1 MILGIILLVL
11 ILILIF
17 RDIVVKLIK
26 GKKLS
31 FLRAKKII
39 TKEYKIHDVTN
50 KKLVIDVIDTDVKI
64 LFDKHINEINIKT
77 MYLIEEFSYDVSYD
91 RENISIERNN
101 RENYKK
107 LGNSGRILIKIPE
120 KSIINDLNI
129 LITNGDVEIY
139 DTNINNMVIKGDNG
153 VVKIDS
159 LNAKNINIFKS
170 HGEVNLSHV
179 NLNTLKLDIK
189 DGNGDFVDVYGENI
203 NVKVVNGDFV
213 FANVCEED
221 YKIDF
226 LKVNTL
232 NGKQKLNVNANVL
245 CE

>member
-1 MILGIILLVL
+1 MILGVILLIA
-11 ILILIF
+11 ILVLIF
-17 RDIVVKLIK
+17 RDIVIKLIK

-31 FLRAKKII
+31 FLKAKKII
-39 TKEYKIHDVTN
+39 TKEFKINDVTN
-50 KKLVIDVIDTDVKI
+50 KKLVIDVLDTDVKI
-64 LFDKHINEINIKT
+64 LFDKDINDINIKT

-91 RENISIERNN
+91 EKNISIVRNN

-107 LGNSGRILIKIPE
+107 LGNSGRILIKIPD
-120 KSIINDLNI
+120 KCVIADLDI

-139 DTNINNMVIKGDNG
+139 DVDINNVVIKGDNG

-159 LNAKNINIFKS
+159 LNAKDINIFKS

-179 NLNTLKLDIK
+179 NLNNLKLDIK
-189 DGNGDFVDVYGENI
+189 DGNGDFVDVYGENM
-203 NVKVVNGDFV
+203 NVNVINGDFI
-213 FANVCEED
+213 FANACEEE

-226 LKVNTL
+226 LKVNIL
-232 NGKQKLNVNANVL
+232 NGKQKINVNANVL

>member
-1 MILGIILLVL
+1 MILGVILLIA
-11 ILILIF
+11 ILVLIF
-17 RDIVVKLIK
+17 RDIVIKLIK

-31 FLRAKKII
+31 FLKAKKII
-39 TKEYKIHDVTN
+39 TKEFKINDVTN
-50 KKLVIDVIDTDVKI
+50 KKLVIDVLDTDVKI
-64 LFDKHINEINIKT
+64 LFDKDINDINIKT

-91 RENISIERNN
+91 EKNISIVRNN

-107 LGNSGRILIKIPE
+107 LGNSGRILIKIPD
-120 KSIINDLNI
+120 KCVIDDLDI

-139 DTNINNMVIKGDNG
+139 DVDIKNVVIKGDNG

-159 LNAKNINIFKS
+159 LNAKDINIFKS

-179 NLNTLKLDIK
+179 NLNNLKLDIK
-189 DGNGDFVDVYGENI
+189 DGNGDFVDVYGENM
-203 NVKVVNGDFV
+203 NVNVINGDFI
-213 FANVCEED
+213 FANACEEE

-226 LKVNTL
+226 LKVNIL
-232 NGKQKLNVNANVL
+232 NGKQKINVNANVL